1 MTCILYANLLFK
13 YFGNSGVYL
22 GVKKFRVYMKQK
34 FFRSLNFN
42 KRAKNTLK
50 SVFGQINGAE
60 TFLGMPLENATVDDL
75 QGYIEYL
82 REKGLSESS
91 ISLAKAKLRQFYI
104 FCFEQTDDLR
114 YRKPIKALKG
124 LIVGKSLDPQ
134 NLLTPDDT
142 KHLINVAGVEQD
154 KAIVS
159 ILWESGMRVGE
170 MLSLTNRMIQM
181 KEREQEV
188 TFHIP
193 DLEGCKTGKR
203 TVLCV
208 EIYNYVEGW
217 MKCQL
222 DKSPDANFIQL
233 EYRGILRRL
242 EKLFQRAQIHKPCN
256 PHIFRH
262 SAITHAVNLGMQ
274 QNAISA
280 RFWGHVD
287 SNMLKVY
294 ISLSDQMQ
302 ADAYKSAKGMKEAEV
317 KVVNPL
323 ASRCIVCGRLVQSGN
338 KCPSCS
344 DIEALQELVEAQFKR
359 NEELKTEMG
368 EMKKRVGELLAEL
381 HGD

>member
-1 MTCILYANLLFK
+1 
-13 YFGNSGVYL
+13 
-22 GVKKFRVYMKQK
+22 MKQK

-82 REKGLSESS
+82 REKELSESS

-134 NLLTPDDT
+134 NLLTPDDI

-302 ADAYKSAKGMKEAEV
+302 ADAYKNAKGMREAEV
-317 KVVNPL
+317 KIVNPL
-323 ASRCIVCGRLVQSGN
+323 ACRCIVCGRLVQAGN

-344 DIEALQELVEAQFKR
+344 DIEALRELVELQFKR
-359 NEELKTEMG
+359 NDELKTEMG
-368 EMKKRVGELLAEL
+368 EMKKRIGELLGEL